1 MKRLN
6 DFLAVEKDAANQVGL
21 SRQGI
26 NSDCSSTNN
35 IIYFLFIYFQLY
47 NVLTQN
53 PLISGDSNGPTMRQG
68 VCVGVIPDDL
78 GAKLPRCFDQVKK
91 LLVDQNTQ

>member
-35 IIYFLFIYFQLY
+35 IIYFLFIYFKVY
-47 NVLTQN
+47 NFLS
-53 PLISGDSNGPTMRQG
+53 PRISGDSDGSTMRQG
-68 VCVGVIPDDL
+68 VGATPGDMGVPNYPDVETDVANL
-78 GAKLPRCFDQVKK
+78 K
-91 LLVDQNTQ
+91 LLID